1 MNNLQNTF
9 FTPDHET
16 FRQSLRAFLDKEVM
30 PFIDQWEEDG
40 QLPAD
45 IWKKFGDMGYFGLSH
60 EEKYGGLG
68 LDFWYDV
75 VFLEEVSKCWSGGFG
90 ASISAHPYLTLSH
103 LSKEGSEYLKE
114 RYLRPGIAGD
124 KHGGLAITEPF
135 AGSDVAGIRT
145 TAVRDGNGWRI
156 NGSKMFITNGV
167 TGDYLI
173 VAAKTN
179 PEAGAAG
186 ISLFVVDRETEGLSA
201 ANLKKLGWKASD
213 TGDIAL
219 DNVYVPAEHLLGEE
233 NRGFYYIMQRFELER
248 LTLALGSIAASE
260 QGMAYTLQYM
270 SERQAFGRS
279 INKFQ
284 VLRHRM
290 AQLSAELEM
299 IKTFTYQVCRM
310 YVDGIY
316 AVKEA
321 SMVKLLATEFADKCV
336 YECLQNF
343 GGYGYMEEY
352 KIARAFRDSR
362 LGTIGGG
369 SSEIMREI
377 IAKMVIDEIAYD
389 SPRSTVDSRQPQTIT
404 ATDIIKSL
412 PERVK
417 KEKLGALTGN
427 IHFDIS
433 GTGGGKYTLT
443 LTSDECTIQ
452 EGLYGEALC
461 VVSAD
466 NDSYVG
472 VETGK
477 LNPQEAFMTGKL
489 LLSNPMVMMQVGG
502 MFSKVKSS
510 QFTDH
515 GLRPAGFT
523 VHGK

>member
-1 MNNLQNTF
+1 MSNLNKTF
-9 FTPDHET
+9 FTPDHDT
-16 FRQSLRAFLDKEVM
+16 FRQSVRDFLDKEVM

-103 LSKEGSEYLKE
+103 LSKVGSDYLKE
-114 RYLRPGIAGD
+114 KYLRPGIAG
-124 KHGGLAITEPF
+124 KIHGGLAITEPF
-135 AGSDVAGIRT
+135 AGSDVAGILT
-145 TAVRDGNGWRI
+145 TAVREGDGWRI

-179 PEAGAAG
+179 PSAGAAG
-186 ISLFVVDRETEGLSA
+186 ISLFVVDREAEGLSA

-213 TGDIAL
+213 TGDISL
-219 DNVYVPAEHLLGEE
+219 DNVFVPGSHLLGEE

-248 LTLALGSIAASE
+248 LTLGLGSLAASE
-260 QGMAYTLQYM
+260 QGIAYTLQYM
-270 SERQAFGRS
+270 SERKAFGRS

-310 YVDGIY
+310 FVDGIY

-377 IAKMVIDEIAYD
+377 IAKMVIDEVSYTG
-389 SPRSTVDSRQPQTIT
+389 RQSTVDSPQSDVQTLT
-404 ATDIIKSL
+404 AKDIILSL
-412 PERVK
+412 PSRVK
-417 KEKLGALTGN
+417 KDKLGALTGN

-433 GTGGGKYTLT
+433 GEGGGQYTLC
-443 LTSDECTIQ
+443 LTADDCSIFD
-452 EGLYGEALC
+452 GLQGDNLC
-461 VVSAD
+461 KVSAN
-466 NDSYVG
+466 NDTYVA
-472 VETGK
+472 VESGK
-477 LNPQEAFMTGKL
+477 MNPQEAFMTGKL
-489 LLSNPMVMMQVGG
+489 QLSDPMVMMQVGG
-502 MFSKVKSS
+502 MFSRFEKK
-510 QFTDH
+510 
-515 GLRPAGFT
+515 
-523 VHGK
+523 